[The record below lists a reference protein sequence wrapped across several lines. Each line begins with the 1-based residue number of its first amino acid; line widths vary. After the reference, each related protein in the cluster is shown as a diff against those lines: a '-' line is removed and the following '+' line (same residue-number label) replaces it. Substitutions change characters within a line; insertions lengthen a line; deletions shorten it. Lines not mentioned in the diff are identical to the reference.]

1 MNKVLSYLQE
11 SKEELLKVTWP
22 NKQEVIQYTIL
33 VVAISLGIAAFI
45 GIVDFVLNL
54 GVETLLTR

>member
-22 NKQEVIQYTIL
+22 NKQEVVQYTIL
-33 VVAISLGIAAFI
+33 VVAISLGVAAFI